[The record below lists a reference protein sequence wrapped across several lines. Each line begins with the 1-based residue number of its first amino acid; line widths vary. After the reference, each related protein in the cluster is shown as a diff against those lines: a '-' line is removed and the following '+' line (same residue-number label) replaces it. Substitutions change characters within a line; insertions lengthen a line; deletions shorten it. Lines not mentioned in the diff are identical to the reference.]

1 MIYINYIA
9 IALLLYSIVMIYKK
23 RVPKD
28 KNGNPFFFFFTE
40 ENKNNTYTSTP
51 WSEMKNTLYLFFIS
65 LGVTILSTI
74 LVGFL

>member
-28 KNGNPFFFFFTE
+28 KNGNPFKGTITE
-40 ENKNNTYTSTP
+40 ENKNTYTSTP